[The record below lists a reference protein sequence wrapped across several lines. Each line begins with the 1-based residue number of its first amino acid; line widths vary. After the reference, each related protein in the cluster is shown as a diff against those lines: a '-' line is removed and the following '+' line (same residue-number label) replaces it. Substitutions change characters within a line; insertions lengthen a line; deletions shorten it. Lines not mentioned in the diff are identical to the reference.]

1 MHTPFDPTTALEP
14 AQPAAPSARSRRGRT
29 ILAAGAV
36 AAVALALGA
45 CAKGTDATVTG
56 TKDAAGTS
64 TSAAP
69 TTVADASGQTSTGG
83 DSSGQNSSGGN
94 TGGNSS
100 GGNTGGNTG
109 GGNSGGNSGGNTGG
123 NSGGGGSN
131 TSPAP
136 VITEFWTPDSIDCH
150 NGMQQTFTA
159 RWSTTN
165 ATRVTISIDG
175 PGVYK
180 EYGPSGEDSLPFN
193 CSSSHTFLLTA
204 YNADGKTAT
213 KQITLQPRNVQPEG
227 PTSTDEEDPNA

>member
-1 MHTPFDPTTALEP
+1 MHTPFDPTTVLEP
-14 AQPAAPSARSRRGRT
+14 TLPAGLPARRRRGRT
-29 ILAAGAV
+29 VLAAGAV

-69 TTVADASGQTSTGG
+69 TTAADASGQTNTGG
-83 DSSGQNSSGGN
+83 NSSGGN

-109 GGNSGGNSGGNTGG
+109 GNSSGGNTGG
-123 NSGGGGSN
+123 NTGGGSSN
-131 TSPAP
+131 ASPAP

-227 PTSTDEEDPNA
+227 PTSTDGEDPSA